1 MTTIT
6 HHDDETRR
14 ILEQLPTEPFNGGFG
29 KPPNAYVYID
39 DAGRLGILLDSGH
52 AWLGTKLEHIKGD
65 AAPFCG

>member
-6 HHDDETRR
+6 HHNDETQR
-14 ILEQLPTEPFNGGFG
+14 ILDQLPREPLTGGFG

-39 DAGRLGILLDSGH
+39 DAGRLGILLDSGP
-52 AWLGTKLEHIKGD
+52 WLGAKLEHIKGD